1 MSLEFDYKALAV
13 KSQVALQ
20 CARNCASH
28 FIFNSVSI
36 IDTELNIK
44 NLQRI
49 CGMDKFD
56 LTPEEEEMRICFLEI
71 VKKYRSTENDPEL
84 TSEPNAFDLES

>member
-1 MSLEFDYKALAV
+1 MQLCWVREIAHPTLYALAG
-13 KSQVALQ
+13 
-20 CARNCASH
+20 
-28 FIFNSVSI
+28 NSVSI

-49 CGMDKFD
+49 CGMNKDRFD
-56 LTPEEEEMRICFLEI
+56 LTPEEEEEMRICFLEI

-84 TSEPNAFDLES
+84 TPEPNAFDLES